1 MSIFSHFVVK
11 YWNRSTES
19 LEKKWMSNSKSMA
32 TMNSDEGGRAKND
45 DQNAADWA
53 ATFTCWAV
61 HAQIITF
68 LVD

>member
-1 MSIFSHFVVK
+1 
-11 YWNRSTES
+11 
-19 LEKKWMSNSKSMA
+19 
-32 TMNSDEGGRAKND
+32 MNSDEGGRAKND